1 MMNMKELNDSEVLD
15 KAYKHLE
22 IADKHTYSTIVLT
35 VVALIQAILLFFNI
49 VGVVSFLIVYP
60 LCVLFYLYHKYKSEK
75 HLKIIE
81 ELLKEFTSRGV

>member
-1 MMNMKELNDSEVLD
+1 MMNMKELNDSELLD

-35 VVALIQAILLFFNI
+35 VVALIQVILLIFNI
-49 VGVVSFLIVYP
+49 VGVVSFLFIY
-60 LCVLFYLYHKYKSEK
+60 LICFLLYLYHRKKQEKYM
-75 HLKIIE
+75 KIVD

>member
-1 MMNMKELNDSEVLD
+1 MMNMKELNDSELLD

-49 VGVVSFLIVYP
+49 VGVGSFLIVY
-60 LCVLFYLYHKYKSEK
+60 LICFLLYLYHRKKQEKYM
-75 HLKIIE
+75 KIVDE
-81 ELLKEFTSRGV
+81 ALKEFTSREI